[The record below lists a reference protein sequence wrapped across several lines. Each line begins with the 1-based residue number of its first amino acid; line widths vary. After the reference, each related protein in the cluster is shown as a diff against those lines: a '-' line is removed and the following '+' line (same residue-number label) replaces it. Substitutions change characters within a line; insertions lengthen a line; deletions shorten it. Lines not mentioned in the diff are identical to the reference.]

1 MASGKGHGFSMAIK
15 NTDAPLS
22 YNQGIG
28 CLLQEV
34 EAAGRAIIEIHL
46 DPGHLNGESKV
57 FREAM
62 GRFISANDAV
72 FRWKN
77 AWVAVDGKLGGNP
90 EEQTNAST

>member
-1 MASGKGHGFSMAIK
+1 MGIK
-15 NTDAPLS
+15 NTDVPLS
-22 YNQGIG
+22 YNQGVG

-46 DPGHLNGESKV
+46 DPSHLNGESKV

-62 GRFISANDAV
+62 GRFIGANDAV

-77 AWVAVDGKLGGNP
+77 AWLVVDGKLGETP
-90 EEQTNAST
+90 EEPTP

>member
-1 MASGKGHGFSMAIK
+1 MAIK
-15 NTDAPLS
+15 NTDTPLS
-22 YNQGIG
+22 YNQGVG

-34 EAAGRAIIEIHL
+34 EATARAIIEIHL
-46 DPGHLNGESKV
+46 DSSHLNGESKA

-77 AWVAVDGKLGGNP
+77 AWLVVDGKLGENP
-90 EEQTNAST
+90 QEVTNAST